1 MGNTYR
7 NRNISL
13 TVLALAIALSTSLS
27 AASDKYEEFALLGDA
42 TLEHKTFITPANTL
56 KNFRLLDAKGNDYA
70 MGSHTIGIKK
80 GDGVAYTTNTSQVG
94 TILKLAT
101 NTGYTYTPPSTITT
115 ESTFDLVYY
124 WDNLGNRY
132 WGNLT
137 LMVYPK
143 SGVSPNPINDNTEV
157 QRLADRVQKLET
169 ESMRKEIMLLIE
181 NAVNKEER
189 ARMREMHQLELKQI
203 QLATVLSIL
212 NSRIDELNA
221 TPCSWG
227 GWFKSLWR

>member
-1 MGNTYR
+1 M
-7 NRNISL
+7 
-13 TVLALAIALSTSLS
+13 
-27 AASDKYEEFALLGDA
+27 
-42 TLEHKTFITPANTL
+42 TL
-56 KNFRLLDAKGNDYA
+56 
-70 MGSHTIGIKK
+70 
-80 GDGVAYTTNTSQVG
+80 V
-94 TILKLAT
+94 
-101 NTGYTYTPPSTITT
+101 
-115 ESTFDLVYY
+115 
-124 WDNLGNRY
+124 
-132 WGNLT
+132 
-137 LMVYPK
+137 VYPK
-143 SGVSPNPINDNTEV
+143 YGVSPNPISDSTETV